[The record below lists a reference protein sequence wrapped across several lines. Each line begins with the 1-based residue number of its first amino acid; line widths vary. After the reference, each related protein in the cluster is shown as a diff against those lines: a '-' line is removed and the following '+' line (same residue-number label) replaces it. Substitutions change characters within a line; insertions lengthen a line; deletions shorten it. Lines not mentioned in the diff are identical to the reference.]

1 MNNPK
6 RTCAGRVFLL
16 FAFLLAQQSAFA
28 HQIWHAAGTA
38 DKSSQSSK
46 LCEQHAALG
55 TVLGALNGCAALA
68 LFADQAPEHLDGFHS
83 PVASTPSLPPA
94 SRGPPALP
102 GSEVAAARPPLS
114 NVRARFVLRGRHHAS
129 QLM

>member
-28 HQIWHAAGTA
+28 HQIWHAAGKP
-38 DKSSQSSK
+38 DKSSQSAK

-55 TVLGALNGCAALA
+55 TVLGALDGIVALA
-68 LFADQAPEHLDGFHS
+68 FFADSAPEDFLLADS
-83 PVASTPSLPPA
+83 PAA
-94 SRGPPALP
+94 CPPALP
-102 GSEVAAARPPLS
+102 PPPRGPPRLS
-114 NVRARFVLRGRHHAS
+114 
-129 QLM
+129 